1 MVINRKYHF
10 TIIQYGR
17 SGRKSYTIRMRTTY
31 AGERFDVYT
40 GVTIQAKEEWD
51 AENEMVRPWA
61 MSPSGESASS
71 LNERLFGCKRIMDQC
86 ISYFAVTDRIPAV
99 EDLRAMFE
107 REYAKSYPNTQKA
120 SRKPAG
126 KPHESS
132 EIRKKYVFYEVYDLF
147 MKESG
152 VKNSWTRATYQK
164 FEAVRNDLYSYR
176 PKIAFDEIDD
186 EWLNGFVAHLRGKR
200 VLASRGSGEAKER
213 KVVKKGLKN
222 TTIAKK
228 LSFLTWFLN
237 WATVKG
243 YNKNLAFRT
252 YKPRIKIAKK
262 QVIYLTTDELKRL
275 RDLTFTPEQ
284 KEYEHV
290 RDCFLFSC
298 FSGLRHSDVF
308 NLLHSDIKD
317 GNIVITTIKTSDSL
331 QIPLNDITKA
341 ILEKYRNEK
350 LPGGKALPA
359 IQNQAANRDI
369 KVICRMAGIDDLMHI
384 VYYRGNERIEEVH
397 PKYELVGTHT
407 GRRTFVVTMLSR
419 GVPASIVM
427 KFTGHSDYNAMKPY
441 IDIVDSAKAEQ
452 MAKMNDILK

>member
-1 MVINRKYHF
+1 
-10 TIIQYGR
+10 
-17 SGRKSYTIRMRTTY
+17 MRTTY
-31 AGERFDVYT
+31 AGIRFDVYT
-40 GVTIQAKEEWD
+40 GVTIKTKEDWD
-51 AENEMVRPWA
+51 AEKETVYPWA
-61 MSPSGESASS
+61 TSPSGESASA

-86 ISYFAVTDRIPAV
+86 ISYFAITDRIPTV

-107 REYAKSYPNTQKA
+107 LEYSKSYPTTKKA
-120 SRKPAG
+120 ARKPAS
-126 KPHESS
+126 KPHERS
-132 EIRKKYVFYEVYDLF
+132 ESRELQARKKYAFFEVYDLF
-147 MKESG
+147 TKENG
-152 VKNSWTRATYQK
+152 EKNSWTRATHQK

-200 VLASRGSGEAKER
+200 VLASRGSGDSKER

-243 YNKNLAFRT
+243 YNKNEAFRT
-252 YKPRIKIAKK
+252 YKPTIKIAKK

-298 FSGLRHSDVF
+298 FSGLRHSDVY
-308 NLLHSDIKD
+308 NLRKSDIKD

-331 QIPLNDITKA
+331 QIPLNDVTES
-341 ILEKYRNEK
+341 ILAKYRNEK

-369 KVICRMAGIDDLMHI
+369 KVICRLAGIDDLVHI

-441 IDIVDSAKAEQ
+441 IDIVDSAKTEQ
-452 MAKMNDILK
+452 MAKMNDILR